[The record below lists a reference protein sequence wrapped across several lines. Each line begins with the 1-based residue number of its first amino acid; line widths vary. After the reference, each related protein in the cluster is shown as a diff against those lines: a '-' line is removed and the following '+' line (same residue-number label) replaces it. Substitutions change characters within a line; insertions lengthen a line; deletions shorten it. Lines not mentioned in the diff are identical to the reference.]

1 MVGTDFRAVRTSVN
15 ATEACIALNMLPT
28 VGPVRLR
35 KLLEVFETP
44 ERVLGTKR
52 TELRKVE
59 GIGNEV
65 AEQISNWE
73 SIVDLAAELKRVRD
87 FGATVITQDSPYY
100 PKSLREIHAPPIVL
114 YVWGELQD
122 RDQHAIGIIGA
133 RRTTHYGTESAKKL
147 AYQIAYAGLTVISG
161 LARGI
166 DTAAHQGALAAK
178 GRTIAVIGAGLAKL
192 YPPENGAL
200 AEKIR
205 NGNGA
210 VVSEF
215 SMEIE
220 PDRQTFPMRNRI
232 ISGWSHGVLVVE
244 AGLNSGALITASQ
257 ALEQGRSVY
266 AVPGHIN
273 APSAMG
279 SNRLIQQGAK
289 LVMSAS
295 DILDDL
301 QVLLPET
308 KPSPEAAVRPLP
320 ELSSDER
327 RIYDAIDSSETPI
340 DQIAAKCDLPSAT
353 VSSTLLRL
361 ELKHLVKQLP
371 GKYFVKLG

>member
-1 MVGTDFRAVRTSVN
+1 MNS
-15 ATEACIALNMLPT
+15 TEACIALNMLPT
-28 VGPVRLR
+28 MGPVRLR
-35 KLLEVFETP
+35 KLLQVFGEP
-44 ERVLGTKR
+44 ERVLAAKR
-52 TELRKVE
+52 DELRRID

-73 SIVDLAAELKRVRD
+73 SVVDLGAELKRVAD
-87 FGATVITQDSPYY
+87 FGASVITQASPMY
-100 PKSLREIHAPPIVL
+100 PKSLREIHSPPIVL
-114 YVWGELQD
+114 YVWGELQARD
-122 RDQHAIGIIGA
+122 RHAIGVIGS

-147 AYQIAYAGLTVISG
+147 SYQIAYAGLTVISG

-166 DTAAHQGALAAK
+166 DTAAHQGAIAAK
-178 GRTIAVIGAGLAKL
+178 GRTIAVIGSGLSKL
-192 YPPENGAL
+192 YPPENQAL
-200 AEKIR
+200 AEKIS

-232 ISGWSHGVLVVE
+232 ISGWSHGILVVE

-257 ALEQGRSVY
+257 AIEQGRSVY

-273 APSAMG
+273 VPSAIG

-289 LVMSAS
+289 LVMSAN

-301 QVLLPET
+301 QVLLPEA
-308 KPSPEAAVRPLP
+308 KPSAEAAARPLP
-320 ELSSDER
+320 PLSAGER
-327 RIYDAIDSSETPI
+327 RIYDAIE
-340 DQIAAKCDLPSAT
+340 AT
-353 VSSTLLRL
+353 
-361 ELKHLVKQLP
+361 
-371 GKYFVKLG
+371 

>member
-1 MVGTDFRAVRTSVN
+1 MN

-35 KLLEVFETP
+35 KLLEVFREPQQILTA
-44 ERVLGTKR
+44 KR
-52 TELRKVE
+52 NELRKVE
-59 GIGNEV
+59 GIGSEV
-65 AEQISNWE
+65 ADQIGSWE
-73 SIVDLAAELKRVRD
+73 SIVDLGAELDRIRE
-87 FGATVITQDSPYY
+87 FGATVITQESQSY

-114 YVWGELQD
+114 YLWGELQE
-122 RDQHAIGIIGA
+122 RDHHAIGIIGA
-133 RRTTHYGTESAKKL
+133 RRTTHYGMESAKKL
-147 AYQIAYAGLTVISG
+147 AYQLAYAGLTIVSG

-178 GRTIAVIGAGLAKL
+178 GRTIAVIGSGLAKL
-192 YPPENGAL
+192 YPPENAAL

-205 NGNGA
+205 AGNGA
-210 VVSEF
+210 IVSEF

-232 ISGWSHGVLVVE
+232 ISGWSHGILVVE

-257 ALEQGRSVY
+257 AIEQGRSVY

-289 LVMSAS
+289 LVMDAS

-301 QVLLPET
+301 QILLPES
-308 KPSPEAAVRPLP
+308 KPSAEAAARPLP
-320 ELSSDER
+320 PLSEDER
-327 RIYDAIDSSETPI
+327 RIYDAIEATETSIDEITEKTKLSS
-340 DQIAAKCDLPSAT
+340 AA
-353 VSSTLLRL
+353 VSSTLLQL
-361 ELKHLVKQLP
+361 ELKRLVKQLP
-371 GKYFVKLG
+371 GKYFIKLG

>member
-1 MVGTDFRAVRTSVN
+1 MNS
-15 ATEACIALNMLPT
+15 TEACIALNMLPT
-28 VGPVRLR
+28 IGPVRLR
-35 KLLEVFETP
+35 KLLQLFETP
-44 ERVLGTKR
+44 ERILSASANA
-52 TELRKVE
+52 LRRVD
-59 GIGNEV
+59 GVGPDV
-65 AEQISNWE
+65 AEQITNWE
-73 SIVDLAAELKRVRD
+73 SIVDLGGELQRIRE
-87 FGATVITQDSPYY
+87 FGAEVITAESATY
-100 PKSLREIHAPPIVL
+100 PKQLREIHAPPIVL
-114 YVWGELQD
+114 YVWGELIE
-122 RDQHAIGIIGA
+122 RDQHAIGVIGS

-147 AYQIAYAGLTVISG
+147 SYQLAYAGLTIVSG

-178 GRTIAVIGAGLAKL
+178 GRTVAVIGSGLLHL
-192 YPPENGAL
+192 YPPENAAL

-205 NGNGA
+205 SGNGA

-215 SMEIE
+215 SMEVQ

-232 ISGWSHGVLVVE
+232 ISGWSHGILVVE

-273 APSAMG
+273 APSAQG

-289 LVMSAS
+289 LVMEAN

-301 QVLLPET
+301 NLLLPEAR
-308 KPSPEAAVRPLP
+308 PSLDAAVRPLP
-320 ELSSDER
+320 TLTADER
-327 RIYDAIDSSETPI
+327 RVYDAIEASETSI
-340 DQIAAKCDLPSAT
+340 DDIASKSDLPSGS

-361 ELKHLVKQLP
+361 ELKRLVKQLP

>member
-1 MVGTDFRAVRTSVN
+1 
-15 ATEACIALNMLPT
+15 
-28 VGPVRLR
+28 
-35 KLLEVFETP
+35 
-44 ERVLGTKR
+44 
-52 TELRKVE
+52 
-59 GIGNEV
+59 
-65 AEQISNWE
+65 
-73 SIVDLAAELKRVRD
+73 
-87 FGATVITQDSPYY
+87 
-100 PKSLREIHAPPIVL
+100 
-114 YVWGELQD
+114 VWGEIQP
-122 RDQHAIGIIGA
+122 RDHHAIGVIGA
-133 RRTTHYGTESAKKL
+133 RRTTHYGTEAAKKL
-147 AYQIAYAGLTVISG
+147 SYQLAYAGLTIISG

-166 DTAAHQGALAAK
+166 DTAAHHGAIAAK
-178 GRTIAVIGAGLAKL
+178 GRTIAVIGSGLL
-192 YPPENGAL
+192 DIYPPENCAL

-215 SMEIE
+215 SMEIK

-232 ISGWSHGVLVVE
+232 ISGWSHGILVVE
-244 AGLNSGALITASQ
+244 AGLNSGALITATQ
-257 ALEQGRSVY
+257 AIDQGRSVY

-301 QVLLPET
+301 EILVPEA
-308 KPSPEAAVRPLP
+308 KPTPEAAARPLP
-320 ELSSDER
+320 ELSSEER
-327 RIYDAIDSSETPI
+327 RVYDAIEAAETPI
-340 DQIAAKCDLPSAT
+340 DQITARCDLPSGT

-361 ELKHLVKQLP
+361 ELKRLVKQLP